1 MGFGVADTFGDPASK
16 ERDIQLNNLVLT
28 AVYIICIYYGQE
40 KPKIKKGNRY
50 NFIYGGKCLIL
61 ILFSGGT

>member
-1 MGFGVADTFGDPASK
+1 MGFGVADTFGGLASK
-16 ERDIQLNNLVLT
+16 ERDLQLNNLVLP
-28 AVYIICIYYGQE
+28 VYIIFICYGQE

-61 ILFSGGT
+61 ILFSCGT